1 MASSMRTQ
9 SVISWLRTYF
19 SKNKKVII
27 CTLVAFIVGVI
38 AGVVACVRSV
48 NGDFERVARADME
61 FGAFKVFFISLLALL
76 GGYFVVLIA
85 GMNNKTVFLLFLPF
99 LSLGFVC
106 GEYSCALVARYET
119 LGLINLLVIYLPFF
133 LITLVCLIVCSVSSL
148 MPDCSCGGGIKP
160 SFLTALKIFAINVAI
175 SFVLFA
181 IIGSIFGVIIVSV
194 Y

>member
-85 GMNNKTVFLLFLPF
+85 GTNNKTVFLIFL
-99 LSLGFVC
+99 
-106 GEYSCALVARYET
+106 ALHK
-119 LGLINLLVIYLPFF
+119 F
-133 LITLVCLIVCSVSSL
+133 
-148 MPDCSCGGGIKP
+148 
-160 SFLTALKIFAINVAI
+160 SF
-175 SFVLFA
+175 
-181 IIGSIFGVIIVSV
+181 
-194 Y
+194 

>member
-85 GMNNKTVFLLFLPF
+85 GTNNKTVFLIFLPF
-99 LSLGFVC
+99 FRGRNVFDNALSFSYISHFTHSWQHP
-106 GEYSCALVARYET
+106 E
-119 LGLINLLVIYLPFF
+119 
-133 LITLVCLIVCSVSSL
+133 IVQTKLS
-148 MPDCSCGGGIKP
+148 
-160 SFLTALKIFAINVAI
+160 
-175 SFVLFA
+175 
-181 IIGSIFGVIIVSV
+181 
-194 Y
+194 